1 MKYNAHDYQKFAS
14 DFILSHPACCLML
27 DMGLGKTVI
36 TLTALWDLLL
46 DQFEVGRVL
55 IIAPKRVA
63 ETTWPQEIEKWEHLK
78 GITYSVVLGTDA
90 SHPFYGPY
98 QTLLNFSFSHIL
110 STDFRMLTKHRH
122 MLRSLR
128 DSF

>member
-63 ETTWPQEIEKWEHLK
+63 ATTWPQEIGKWEHLK
-78 GITYSVVLGTDA
+78 GITYAVVMGSA
-90 SHPFYGPY
+90 
-98 QTLLNFSFSHIL
+98 
-110 STDFRMLTKHRH
+110 
-122 MLRSLR
+122 
-128 DSF
+128 